1 MSALKRNCTSEASVT
16 CSKCDKKGRSRVM
29 KGHML
34 LAHSTQSEYQ
44 CVLPTSGGAVCG
56 WSCGMK
62 LSCFNAHQRVVHGIS
77 FSAGAKHVYT
87 VVTGF
92 LLKGVSHV
100 SDKGHSA
107 ACLAG
112 SKAQADLVMEEGRD
126 RYRLRNDL
134 GGFEVVDFE
143 TIEKVLLGG
152 RWFMSDRVREIVL
165 REDGRYVV
173 KQAGKRKRS
182 AKTTIPAKRVK
193 IHNQTTHS
201 VCEAVPSDVFFE
213 GEISPSVE
221 QVIDVTVPVVFVGE
235 LVPAEVAHEASNASA
250 EIVRLLEEIIPTKIV
265 REETLTPTEMVRGKT
280 NTHAGLVVAVGD
292 DSEEEFTDFNY
303 EAYDN
308 DNSDMEV
315 EGVDVMVTSGSA
327 AGNPGGDSFVDTEGK
342 IDPRYAEVVRSIV
355 LTKIPN
361 AKTAIAMHQLEIVK
375 LEEEIKDWERVININ
390 Q

>member
-1 MSALKRNCTSEASVT
+1 
-16 CSKCDKKGRSRVM
+16 M

-100 SDKGHSA
+100 SDKEHSA
-107 ACLAG
+107 ACLDG
-112 SKAQADLVMEEGRD
+112 SKAQADLVMEEGRE

-221 QVIDVTVPVVFVGE
+221 QVTDVTVPVVFVGG

-250 EIVRLLEEIIPTKIV
+250 EIVRLLEEIIPSKSV
-265 REETLTPTEMVRGKT
+265 MEETLTPTDMVREKT
-280 NTHAGLVVAVGD
+280 NTHAGLVVAAGD

-303 EAYDN
+303 EAYNN
-308 DNSDMEV
+308 DNSDMDV
-315 EGVDVMVTSGSA
+315 EGGDVMVTSGSA
-327 AGNPGGDSFVDTEGK
+327 AGNPLGDSFVDTEGK
-342 IDPRYAEVVRSIV
+342 IDPRFAEVVRSIV